1 MLTAASDRPIY
12 RRLGIQV
19 YGLDPFRT
27 NDVDYQRGVH
37 GNDERIA
44 VANFLSGVR
53 FLYDVLRYVQ

>member
-1 MLTAASDRPIY
+1 MY

-19 YGLDPFRT
+19 YGVDPFRT
-27 NDVDYQRGVH
+27 NDEENQRGVH

-44 VANFLSGVR
+44 VASFVSGIR